1 MNALQ
6 TVAKKCS
13 VAVQWRGIV
22 DGYSGHSNQYLKWCG
37 ERDPADYQTVLD
49 YFNELDGSTY
59 RRGTVRAKRVAV
71 KARLRYTARALD
83 PAERLIFEAR
93 LSDLEKDCPAPK
105 VQQAP
110 VAVSKILSQ
119 DDFKR
124 CQAAA
129 APRQWGLFTFG
140 YATGCRVSEVIGI
153 RLTDCTVDGKR
164 VEIRVVGKGKK
175 ERTVRI
181 PATLFNR
188 LREIY
193 SGQEHLFE
201 TSTGR
206 PYGRVQASDAVKR
219 LTARVLERP
228 LSYHKL
234 RHSFASAKVRDFPGS
249 LTAISLCLGH
259 SSTAITTSFYVHQ
272 ELDDEQLFAAVG
284 V

>member
-1 MNALQ
+1 M
-6 TVAKKCS
+6 
-13 VAVQWRGIV
+13 
-22 DGYSGHSNQYLKWCG
+22 
-37 ERDPADYQTVLD
+37 
-49 YFNELDGSTY
+49 
-59 RRGTVRAKRVAV
+59 RAKRVAV

-83 PAERLIFEAR
+83 PAERLVFEAR
-93 LSDLEKDCPAPK
+93 LGDLERDCPAPK

-110 VAVSKILSQ
+110 VALSKILSQ
-119 DDFKR
+119 DDFKK

-181 PATLFNR
+181 PAALFNR
-188 LREIY
+188 LRAIY
-193 SGQEHLFE
+193 GGREYLFE

-219 LTARVLERP
+219 LTARVLDRP

-249 LTAISLCLGH
+249 LTAISRYLGH

-272 ELDDEQLFAAVG
+272 ELDDAQLFAAVG